1 MNVIKYLRID
11 LKVMKQRLSGC
22 NIFIFFTEK
31 YKTENLITIDYDLI
45 LI

>member
-1 MNVIKYLRID
+1 MKIIKYLRID